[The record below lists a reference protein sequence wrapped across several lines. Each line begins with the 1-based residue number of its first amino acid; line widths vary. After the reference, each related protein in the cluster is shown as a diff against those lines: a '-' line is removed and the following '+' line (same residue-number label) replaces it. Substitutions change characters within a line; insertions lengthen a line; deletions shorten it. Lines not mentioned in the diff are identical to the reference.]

1 MFASCIAVSPQSCI
15 VFSGIM
21 CLLELSRG
29 LTCMLFEYLSEV
41 SVIAETHSAGYLRHL
56 QRCTA
61 QKLLCLVYAYIC
73 QIVDKVHSHVLFEKG
88 AEICRTEVNCR
99 SYAL

>member
-1 MFASCIAVSPQSCI
+1 MFASCIAVLPESCI
-15 VFSGIM
+15 VFLRIV

-29 LTCMLFEYLSEV
+29 LACMLFEDLSEV
-41 SVIAETHSAGYLRHL
+41 PVIAETHSAGYLRHL

-61 QKLLCLVYAYIC
+61 QKLLCFVYTDIC
-73 QIVDKVHSHVLFEKG
+73 EVVDKIHPDVLFEKC
-88 AEICRTEVNCR
+88 AEIRRTEVNCR